1 MPRRAGLD
9 ASGSLH
15 YVIFRSIERRNLVDD
30 YRDRRD
36 IVSRMGTIALETGTA
51 IYAWALMTNPI
62 FFCAATQAAL
72 RSTCFGDFGRRL

>member
-15 YVIFRSIERRNLVDD
+15 HVIFRGIERRKIVDD

-36 IVSRMGTIALETGTA
+36 IVSRQHEQERQ
-51 IYAWALMTNPI
+51 
-62 FFCAATQAAL
+62 AATTK
-72 RSTCFGDFGRRL
+72 STLQFFGDY